1 MRVLVTRPEPDAQ
14 DEVEELAARG
24 HEGIVSPLLVIEQ
37 VNDVALDLDGAQ
49 ALIVTSRN
57 ALRALSKHHA
67 LDAARALP
75 LFAVGGTTAQCAR
88 ELGFAEVIEG
98 PGNGAGLAEL
108 IVAKIEPSA
117 GRLVHLAGDTL
128 AFDLK
133 SALQARGFSVTAPVL
148 YRAVPATELTTEA
161 LRSIKD
167 GTLDGVIL
175 MSPRT
180 AKTFLA
186 LLERH
191 GTVTQ
196 GKRLVC
202 YCISDSVAEML
213 APLGFRVRVAARKRA
228 EDVLALLDSKAAS
241 S

>member
-14 DEVEELAARG
+14 DEVEALAMRG
-24 HEGIVSPLLVIEQ
+24 HEGVVSPLLIIEQ
-37 VNDVALDLDGAQ
+37 IEDVALDLDGAQ

-57 ALRALSKHHA
+57 ALRVLAKHPA
-67 LDAARALP
+67 LDAARGLP
-75 LFAVGGTTAQCAR
+75 LFAVGEATARAAR
-88 ELGFAEVIEG
+88 ALGFATVIEG
-98 PGNGAGLAEL
+98 PGTGAGLAEL
-108 IVAKIEPSA
+108 IPRTANPSA
-117 GRLVHLAGDTL
+117 GRLVHLAGETL

-133 SALQARGFSVTAPVL
+133 SALEARGFSVTAPVL
-148 YRAVPATELTTEA
+148 YRAVPATELAPEA

-167 GTLDGVIL
+167 GKLDGVIL

-186 LLERH
+186 LLARY
-191 GTVTQ
+191 GAVTQ

-202 YCISDSVAEML
+202 YCISEAVAEVL
-213 APLGFRVRVAARKRA
+213 TPLGFRVRVAAHKRE

-241 S
+241 C